1 MKLSVCV
8 LTFNGY
14 HLLEDCL
21 ASIGEQGDERIVI
34 DNGSSDP
41 GRIEKIATAHNF
53 TVYRSEKNL
62 TNVGGQNL
70 AIKQAKHR
78 NVLFV
83 SDDVRMVQSEI
94 FYLPYLADRLWGW
107 SQIMPVIRTSRWNQ
121 IDACGMSYV
130 WPGYGVGWHAQQN
143 YGIKQWTTPIVPSI
157 CYLID
162 KRVWEVLG
170 GFDESLPMA
179 YEDVDY
185 GLRAN
190 KAGYTNWV
198 QPNCSAVHLQNQTL
212 RLLPNV
218 KERFRQARLKVIRK
232 HYVGLD
238 RWLRVSAVQTL
249 FYITSKARQVVGE
262 RRGV

>member
-1 MKLSVCV
+1 MKLSVCI
-8 LTFNGY
+8 LTYNGY
-14 HLLEDCL
+14 HLLDDCL
-21 ASIGEQGDERIVI
+21 ESIGSNGDERLVI

-41 GRIEKIATAHNF
+41 KRIQEIAQAHNF
-53 TVYRSEKNL
+53 TVYRSENNL

-70 AIKQAKHR
+70 AIKQATHR
-78 NVLFV
+78 NILFV
-83 SDDVRMVQSEI
+83 SDDVRMVESQI
-94 FYLPYLADRLWGW
+94 FYLPYLADKLWGW
-107 SQIMPVIRTSRWNQ
+107 SQIMPVIRTSSWNQ

-130 WPGYGVGWHAQQN
+130 WPGYGVGWHAEKN
-143 YGIKQWTTPIVPSI
+143 YGIRHWATPIVPSI

-162 KRVWEVLG
+162 KRVWEILG

-185 GLRAN
+185 GLMAT

-198 QPNCSAVHLQNQTL
+198 QPYCSAVHLQNQTL

-218 KERFRQARLKVIRK
+218 RGRFSRARRMVIRK
-232 HYVGLD
+232 HYTGAQ
-238 RWLRVSAVQTL
+238 RWTRLAMESLLNVA
-249 FYITSKARQVVGE
+249 SKARQVIGK